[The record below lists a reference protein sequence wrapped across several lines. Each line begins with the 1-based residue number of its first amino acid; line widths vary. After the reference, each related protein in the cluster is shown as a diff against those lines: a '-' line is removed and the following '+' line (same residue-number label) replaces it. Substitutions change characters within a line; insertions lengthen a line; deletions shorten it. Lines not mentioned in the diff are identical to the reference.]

1 MIDVYGSSK
10 GIAYC
15 HFLQNLVAG
24 WCLPYSLVI
33 LLAVPFILL
42 LLVLI
47 DKVLEQEQQRL
58 FLTSS

>member
-33 LLAVPFILL
+33 LLAVPFYPPPPPSCSY
-42 LLVLI
+42 
-47 DKVLEQEQQRL
+47 R
-58 FLTSS
+58 